1 MVNSWHSTVA
11 IKPYVTQYNPERATA
26 RNPPAKVTK
35 GGPPIRS
42 QKQQSCPAEAATW
55 RYTEIAQRQD
65 DTQGEA
71 LGFYFPPAHHSYLL
85 FVLDRSSHWQR
96 SLGDVV
102 SKGQTLNN
110 SSGSERSQINHRF
123 IRGCWKKLLGL
134 SFISFL
140 FLKLSWPRAKLTTSD
155 VTSSEPEET
164 SKQVPLANT
173 FHSSH
178 AA

>member
-26 RNPPAKVTK
+26 KSPPAKVTK
-35 GGPPIRS
+35 GTRNNR
-42 QKQQSCPAEAATW
+42 AAQH
-55 RYTEIAQRQD
+55 RLQLGDTEIAQIQD

-85 FVLDRSSHWQR
+85 FVLDRPSHWQR

-102 SKGQTLNN
+102 SKGQTLNS

-123 IRGCWKKLLGL
+123 IGGCWQKLLGL
-134 SFISFL
+134 SSIAFL
-140 FLKLSWPRAKLTTSD
+140 FLKLCWPRAKLTTSD
-155 VTSSEPEET
+155 VTCSEPEET
-164 SKQVPLANT
+164 SK
-173 FHSSH
+173 
-178 AA
+178 